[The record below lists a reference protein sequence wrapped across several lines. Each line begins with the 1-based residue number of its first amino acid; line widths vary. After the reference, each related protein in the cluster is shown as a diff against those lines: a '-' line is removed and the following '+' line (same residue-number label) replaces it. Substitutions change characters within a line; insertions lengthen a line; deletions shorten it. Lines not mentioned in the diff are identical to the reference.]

1 MAVDLC
7 HSDKK
12 LDLTETWSSA
22 FFTILKAAL
31 GETRTRYGWLRPI
44 ASYELAHTMVQQL
57 QECPCRCQ
65 ISGDVVCRL
74 HVSCGDKRENLGVV
88 VPVDGGFGLDTKLPV
103 KRLGEGK
110 MEFTLIPKHEVLEGT
125 FVPIYPEEPFAY
137 IERLKEAYLV
147 RKGEQVGVMFKNAE
161 CEMQNT
167 E

>member
-1 MAVDLC
+1 MQRG
-7 HSDKK
+7 
-12 LDLTETWSSA
+12 
-22 FFTILKAAL
+22 AL
-31 GETRTRYGWLRPI
+31 FLEGNYGV
-44 ASYELAHTMVQQL
+44 YFGKQLAGKVQVQRQGL
-57 QECPCRCQ
+57 YYRFICRCQ

-137 IERLKEAYLV
+137 IERLKEGFLV
-147 RKGEQVGVMFKNAE
+147 KKGEQVGVAFKE
-161 CEMQNT
+161 C
-167 E
+167 

>member
-1 MAVDLC
+1 MEGIYGVYIGKQLAGKVQVQRQGLYYR
-7 HSDKK
+7 
-12 LDLTETWSSA
+12 
-22 FFTILKAAL
+22 FT
-31 GETRTRYGWLRPI
+31 
-44 ASYELAHTMVQQL
+44 
-57 QECPCRCQ
+57 CRCQ